1 MLGIVQ
7 FVDSISILLIHY
19 LLSSFRFD
27 PIYMDDDVH
36 AARDIRDLIVEH
48 MLHILGMGSF

>member
-1 MLGIVQ
+1 VLGIVQ
-7 FVDSISILLIHY
+7 FVDLISILLIHY

-36 AARDIRDLIVEH
+36 VARDIRDLIVEH